1 MKFERSELGAL
12 FSKLRTAVPEV
23 RAVGTDDAGILLSG
37 SNAYATNLELSV
49 RAGLSKPVEQD
60 VVVPPRGVDFISGTV
75 APEIS
80 IEADKGILTVKS
92 GTARARLN
100 TTPAENYPEFSGP
113 GNDAKRC
120 IVGAND
126 LSWAIS
132 KVLYAVSKDEKHPA
146 HRGLCFSRK
155 GEDVLEI
162 CALDGYRMAIAR
174 INCTADGDF
183 RFTLPAATAKAVD
196 TLSMDGSVEIVR
208 DRKKAVFSDSNFEVK
223 SRLIAEPFLD
233 YGKVV
238 AQRNEGTRIAL
249 DRKEL
254 LGVLGRVKLA
264 RSADAKEKSVLVM
277 DLEPGGTGR
286 ASIKNDLFGEKR
298 VAVEVFP
305 TQDRLVDVCDCYHLW
320 VFEKG
325 FQLPF
330 GIHPRDKKTVTVNRG
345 STRVR
350 AIDGAGREHSIKEL
364 LEENGAADVPKQ
376 AYAQAMAGYM
386 MKNLLGG

>member
-132 KVLYAVSKDEKHPA
+132 KVLYAVSKDDKHPA

-155 GEDVLEI
+155 GEDV
-162 CALDGYRMAIAR
+162 LDGYRMAIAR

-196 TLSMDGSVEIVR
+196 ALSMDGSVEIVR

-286 ASIKNDLFGEKR
+286 ASMRSTIAQMNEEFSFSGKLEDPLRIGFNLEFLSEALKSMEEDEVSAWVVGPLSPVKLIEPQYEALVLPVKVRGE
-298 VAVEVFP
+298 A
-305 TQDRLVDVCDCYHLW
+305 
-320 VFEKG
+320 
-325 FQLPF
+325 
-330 GIHPRDKKTVTVNRG
+330 
-345 STRVR
+345 
-350 AIDGAGREHSIKEL
+350 
-364 LEENGAADVPKQ
+364 
-376 AYAQAMAGYM
+376 
-386 MKNLLGG
+386 

>member
-132 KVLYAVSKDEKHPA
+132 KVLYAVSKDDKHPA

-183 RFTLPAATAKAVD
+183 RFTLPEATAKAVD

-277 DLEPGGTGR
+277 DLEPGGSAEAQR
-286 ASIKNDLFGEKR
+286 ADMLRAME
-298 VAVEVFP
+298 AVSAKMAAE
-305 TQDRLVDVCDCYHLW
+305 R
-320 VFEKG
+320 
-325 FQLPF
+325 
-330 GIHPRDKKTVTVNRG
+330 GI
-345 STRVR
+345 TRQPLAVLSQSEISR
-350 AIDGAGREHSIKEL
+350 RMSAI
-364 LEENGAADVPKQ
+364 
-376 AYAQAMAGYM
+376 
-386 MKNLLGG
+386 

>member
-113 GNDAKRC
+113 GNDAMRC

-277 DLEPGGTGR
+277 DLEPGGSAEAQR
-286 ASIKNDLFGEKR
+286 ADMLRAME
-298 VAVEVFP
+298 AVSAKMAAE
-305 TQDRLVDVCDCYHLW
+305 R
-320 VFEKG
+320 
-325 FQLPF
+325 
-330 GIHPRDKKTVTVNRG
+330 GI
-345 STRVR
+345 TRQPLAVLSQSEISR
-350 AIDGAGREHSIKEL
+350 RMSAI
-364 LEENGAADVPKQ
+364 
-376 AYAQAMAGYM
+376 
-386 MKNLLGG
+386 

>member
-100 TTPAENYPEFSGP
+100 TTPAENYPGFSGP

-132 KVLYAVSKDEKHPA
+132 KVLYAVSKDDKHPA

-277 DLEPGGTGR
+277 DLEPGGSAEAQR
-286 ASIKNDLFGEKR
+286 ADMLRAME
-298 VAVEVFP
+298 AVSAKMAAE
-305 TQDRLVDVCDCYHLW
+305 R
-320 VFEKG
+320 
-325 FQLPF
+325 
-330 GIHPRDKKTVTVNRG
+330 GI
-345 STRVR
+345 TRQPLAVLSQSEISR
-350 AIDGAGREHSIKEL
+350 RMSAI
-364 LEENGAADVPKQ
+364 
-376 AYAQAMAGYM
+376 
-386 MKNLLGG
+386 

>member
-113 GNDAKRC
+113 GNDTKRC

-132 KVLYAVSKDEKHPA
+132 KVLYAVSKDDKHPA

-183 RFTLPAATAKAVD
+183 RFTLPATTAKAVD
-196 TLSMDGSVEIVR
+196 TLSMDGNVEIVR

-277 DLEPGGTGR
+277 DLEPGGSAEAQR
-286 ASIKNDLFGEKR
+286 ADMLRAME
-298 VAVEVFP
+298 AVSAKMAAE
-305 TQDRLVDVCDCYHLW
+305 R
-320 VFEKG
+320 
-325 FQLPF
+325 
-330 GIHPRDKKTVTVNRG
+330 GI
-345 STRVR
+345 TRQPLAVLSQSEISR
-350 AIDGAGREHSIKEL
+350 RMSAI
-364 LEENGAADVPKQ
+364 
-376 AYAQAMAGYM
+376 
-386 MKNLLGG
+386 

>member
-1 MKFERSELGAL
+1 MKFERSEPGAL

-113 GNDAKRC
+113 GDDAKRC

-277 DLEPGGTGR
+277 DLEPGGSAEAQR
-286 ASIKNDLFGEKR
+286 ADMLRAME
-298 VAVEVFP
+298 AVSAKMAAE
-305 TQDRLVDVCDCYHLW
+305 R
-320 VFEKG
+320 
-325 FQLPF
+325 
-330 GIHPRDKKTVTVNRG
+330 GI
-345 STRVR
+345 TRQPLAVLSQSEISR
-350 AIDGAGREHSIKEL
+350 RMSAI
-364 LEENGAADVPKQ
+364 
-376 AYAQAMAGYM
+376 
-386 MKNLLGG
+386 

>member
-120 IVGAND
+120 IVEAND

-183 RFTLPAATAKAVD
+183 RFTLPVATAKAVD

-208 DRKKAVFSDSNFEVK
+208 DRKKAVFSDSNFEVR

-277 DLEPGGTGR
+277 DLEPGGSAEAQR
-286 ASIKNDLFGEKR
+286 ADMLRAME
-298 VAVEVFP
+298 AVSAKMAAE
-305 TQDRLVDVCDCYHLW
+305 R
-320 VFEKG
+320 
-325 FQLPF
+325 
-330 GIHPRDKKTVTVNRG
+330 GI
-345 STRVR
+345 TRQPLAVLSQSEISR
-350 AIDGAGREHSIKEL
+350 RMSAI
-364 LEENGAADVPKQ
+364 
-376 AYAQAMAGYM
+376 
-386 MKNLLGG
+386 

>member
-1 MKFERSELGAL
+1 MKFERSELGTL

-23 RAVGTDDAGILLSG
+23 RAVGTNDAGILLSG

-80 IEADKGILTVKS
+80 IEAEKGILTVKS

-100 TTPAENYPEFSGP
+100 TTPAENYPELSGP
-113 GNDAKRC
+113 GNDARRC
-120 IVGAND
+120 VVGASD

-132 KVLYAVSKDEKHPA
+132 KVIYAVAKDEKHPA

-196 TLSMDGSVEIVR
+196 TISMDGSIR
-208 DRKKAVFSDSNFEVK
+208 
-223 SRLIAEPFLD
+223 
-233 YGKVV
+233 
-238 AQRNEGTRIAL
+238 RNHT
-249 DRKEL
+249 
-254 LGVLGRVKLA
+254 
-264 RSADAKEKSVLVM
+264 
-277 DLEPGGTGR
+277 
-286 ASIKNDLFGEKR
+286 
-298 VAVEVFP
+298 
-305 TQDRLVDVCDCYHLW
+305 
-320 VFEKG
+320 
-325 FQLPF
+325 
-330 GIHPRDKKTVTVNRG
+330 NRG
-345 STRVR
+345 SFLHLVQK
-350 AIDGAGREHSIKEL
+350 DLG
-364 LEENGAADVPKQ
+364 
-376 AYAQAMAGYM
+376 
-386 MKNLLGG
+386 NLLGGIPAKPIHVNFRKLLKAFIQLLQFPVITPAPSSHQAHPLKGSSMIS

>member
-60 VVVPPRGVDFISGTV
+60 VVVPPRGVDFIIGTV

-132 KVLYAVSKDEKHPA
+132 KVLYAVSKDDKHPA

-174 INCTADGDF
+174 INSQLMVIFALRFLRPRQRQLIRFLWMVAWKLCVTGKRLFSVTA
-183 RFTLPAATAKAVD
+183 
-196 TLSMDGSVEIVR
+196 I
-208 DRKKAVFSDSNFEVK
+208 
-223 SRLIAEPFLD
+223 SR
-233 YGKVV
+233 
-238 AQRNEGTRIAL
+238 
-249 DRKEL
+249 
-254 LGVLGRVKLA
+254 
-264 RSADAKEKSVLVM
+264 
-277 DLEPGGTGR
+277 
-286 ASIKNDLFGEKR
+286 
-298 VAVEVFP
+298 
-305 TQDRLVDVCDCYHLW
+305 
-320 VFEKG
+320 
-325 FQLPF
+325 
-330 GIHPRDKKTVTVNRG
+330 
-345 STRVR
+345 
-350 AIDGAGREHSIKEL
+350 
-364 LEENGAADVPKQ
+364 
-376 AYAQAMAGYM
+376 
-386 MKNLLGG
+386 

>member
-277 DLEPGGTGR
+277 DLEPGGSAEAQR
-286 ASIKNDLFGEKR
+286 ADMLRAME
-298 VAVEVFP
+298 AVSAKMAAE
-305 TQDRLVDVCDCYHLW
+305 R
-320 VFEKG
+320 
-325 FQLPF
+325 
-330 GIHPRDKKTVTVNRG
+330 GI
-345 STRVR
+345 TRQPLAVLSQNEISR
-350 AIDGAGREHSIKEL
+350 RMKAI
-364 LEENGAADVPKQ
+364 
-376 AYAQAMAGYM
+376 
-386 MKNLLGG
+386 